1 MLKIFELNVFYDG
14 LQALRGIHVE
24 VTEAECVTI
33 IGANGAGKTTLLKCI
48 SGLIRPRS
56 GSILFLGEP
65 IHGIPTH
72 EICQRG
78 IIQVPEGRKLFPR
91 LKVLGNLEMGA

>member
-1 MLKIFELNVFYDG
+1 MAEG
-14 LQALRGIHVE
+14 
-24 VTEAECVTI
+24 ECVTI

-65 IHGIPTH
+65 MRF
-72 EICQRG
+72 RG
-78 IIQVPEGRKLFPR
+78 RRYPMAGTVTMDYIMIDVYLLNKSG
-91 LKVLGNLEMGA
+91 